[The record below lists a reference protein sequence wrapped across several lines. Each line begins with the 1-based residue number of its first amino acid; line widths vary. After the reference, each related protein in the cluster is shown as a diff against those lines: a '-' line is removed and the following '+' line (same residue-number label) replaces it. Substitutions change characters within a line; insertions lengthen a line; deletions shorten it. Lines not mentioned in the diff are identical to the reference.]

1 MWYLTRGT
9 GVVALLLLTLS
20 LVLGILEVRRWARPG
35 WPRFLTAGLHRN
47 VSLLSVAFVAAH
59 VTTSVLDRYAP
70 IGWPAGFLP
79 FASPY
84 RPVWLGLGTVAFDLM
99 VALVITSL
107 ARTKIGYPAWKVIHW
122 TSYACW
128 PAALIHSIGTGS
140 DTRQPWL
147 LGVLLVCLA
156 AVLASIA
163 WRLVSG
169 VPETA
174 GARAVTAVAAVVAL
188 GMLFG
193 WAVAGP
199 LQAGWAARAGT
210 PPKLLGS
217 AAATSGAATPTPGGA
232 YGPGLTPPFT
242 AQLSGT
248 TVQTPGAVGGS
259 VEVSIDGSLTGGATG
274 RLEVTISGTPLA
286 GGGVDMDSSTV
297 DVGTAGHQDLYQ
309 GQLSSLDGSSFVAE
323 VSDGSGN
330 AMTLTGTLAIDRRDG
345 TVAGTVTA
353 APGRS

>member
-1 MWYLTRGT
+1 
-9 GVVALLLLTLS
+9 
-20 LVLGILEVRRWARPG
+20 
-35 WPRFLTAGLHRN
+35 
-47 VSLLSVAFVAAH
+47 
-59 VTTSVLDRYAP
+59 
-70 IGWPAGFLP
+70 
-79 FASPY
+79 
-84 RPVWLGLGTVAFDLM
+84 
-99 VALVITSL
+99 
-107 ARTKIGYPAWKVIHW
+107 VIHW

-147 LGVLLVCLA
+147 LAVLLACLA
-156 AVLASIA
+156 AVLASIG

-169 VPETA
+169 APETA

-188 GMLFG
+188 GVLFG
-193 WAVAGP
+193 WTVAGP

-210 PPKLLGS
+210 PPDLLGS
-217 AAATSGAATPTPGGA
+217 PATSGAATSGAATPTAGGA
-232 YGPGLTPPFT
+232 YAPGLTPPFT

-248 TVQTPGAVGGS
+248 TAQTPGAVGGGS
-259 VEVSIDGSLTGGATG
+259 VEVFIDGSLTGGATG
-274 RLEVTISGTPLA
+274 RLDVTISGTPLA
-286 GGGVDMDSSTV
+286 GGGVDMDSSAV
-297 DVGTAGHQDLYQ
+297 SVGTAGHQDLYQ
-309 GQLSSLDGSSFVAE
+309 GQLSSLNGSSFVAQ